1 MLLFPNLG
9 KNRQHNFN
17 TRTRKLVRLGDWIF
31 LVLQWWWSALDSL
44 HRERRQKPLKRTS
57 FDLNEFMFIVSL
69 KMPLALFA
77 ISFFVSLFVTLENA
91 AKFTKLS
98 ARTYGG
104 LVSAHLVWYKWFFDN
119 SVFCYGWNLSLV
131 LSWFVKAV
139 TSRRSSYNSKNVP
152 QMERHSSVCLFF
164 NFSVHWVFW
173 KYEKFLSK

>member
-9 KNRQHNFN
+9 KNCQHNFN

-31 LVLQWWWSALDSL
+31 LVLQWWWSALDRL

-69 KMPLALFA
+69 KMPPTLFVV
-77 ISFFVSLFVTLENA
+77 SFFVSLFVTLENA

-131 LSWFVKAV
+131 RSWFVKAV
-139 TSRRSSYNSKNVP
+139 TPRRSSYNSKNVP
-152 QMERHSSVCLFF
+152 QMERHSSVCLFLF
-164 NFSVHWVFW
+164 
-173 KYEKFLSK
+173 